1 MAPKSGAAKRAARTA
16 ATEAASDAD
25 QATTNTHE
33 KSKDASTQ
41 TEAPVAETLQDP
53 DLAIAR
59 MELANSMAD
68 TLKLLADWKNYCY
81 FMNSPQAQEA
91 CEAGY
96 LALRNAHREIKLGRP
111 W

>member
-1 MAPKSGAAKRAARTA
+1 MVHLATRGSKGRQFGKRSSR
-16 ATEAASDAD
+16 
-25 QATTNTHE
+25 
-33 KSKDASTQ
+33 
-41 TEAPVAETLQDP
+41 AEIPQDP

-59 MELANSMAD
+59 MNLANSMAD
-68 TLKLLADWKNYCY
+68 TLKLLANWKNYCY
-81 FMNSPQAQEA
+81 FMNSSQAQEA